1 MRSLT
6 IRSCALL
13 LFCSLFVGILASPDG
28 RASAPPPLLTEAQAQ
43 ARLLDYRILA
53 EARKDSRVR
62 ANLTYLCDVIGPRL
76 TTSAALT
83 RANFWTAEQMTALG
97 LSNVHLEAWL
107 APEGWQRGTAVAR
120 LIEPDN
126 GRAISMASMAWYPG
140 TKGKVQGDVVIVKA
154 QTLKELE
161 EYRGKLRNAIVLS
174 GAPARQQPL
183 EQLAKQGLGGGGR
196 RPRMQ
201 IDKSKRGGAGFGD
214 FAAMRELQKA
224 RGEFYKKE
232 GVAAIL
238 QCSPRP
244 LGRLFTTGG
253 WQGSERASSQN
264 RIPTVYVAANHYD
277 MLYRLASRPS
287 PARTRMELEVNNTF
301 IPGPIK
307 VFNTVGEIKGTDK
320 ADEFVVCGAH
330 LDSWD
335 LGQGATDNGTG
346 TCTVLE
352 AARILAKCGTKPR
365 RTIRFVLFTGEEQ
378 GLIGSRNYV
387 EQHKDEMKKVSAAL
401 VHDTG
406 TGRVYGIGAGGRPAV
421 QAIFERELSTLL
433 SLGLNDFRRPSMGG
447 SDHMSFDRAVVPGL
461 MFVQEPAGYFL
472 SHHTEADS
480 LDLLR
485 EDDVIQGAQ
494 VMSVAAM
501 RIANLDEMLPRARVG
516 GGRGR
521 FGGGR

>member
-1 MRSLT
+1 MFRSG
-6 IRSCALL
+6 ALL
-13 LFCSLFVGILASPDG
+13 LSCSLFIGLLASPDG
-28 RASAPPPLLTEAQAQ
+28 RASAPPPLLTEAQAR
-43 ARLLDYRILA
+43 ARALDHCILA

-62 ANLTYLCDVIGPRL
+62 ANLTYLCDQIGPRL

-97 LSNVHLEAWL
+97 LTNVHLEAWL
-107 APEGWQRGTAVAR
+107 APEGWQRGKAVGR

-126 GRAISMASMAWYPG
+126 GRLISMASLAWYPG
-140 TKGKVQGDVVIVKA
+140 TKGKIQGDVVIVKA
-154 QTLKELE
+154 QTMKDLE
-161 EYRGKLRNAIVLS
+161 AYRGKLCNAIVLS
-174 GAPARQQPL
+174 GAPPKQQSL
-183 EQLAKQGLGGGGR
+183 EQLANPTPGGR

-201 IDKSKRGGAGFGD
+201 IDRSKRGSMD
-214 FAAMRELQKA
+214 FAAMREVQKA
-224 RGEFYKKE
+224 RGEFFKKE

-253 WQGSERASSQN
+253 FQLGAERPSSQN
-264 RIPTVYVAANHYD
+264 RLPTLYVAANHYE
-277 MLYRLASRPS
+277 MVYRLASRPE
-287 PARTRMELEVNNTF
+287 PARTRMELEVINNF
-301 IPGPIK
+301 IPGPMK

-320 ADEFVVCGAH
+320 ADEVVICGAH

-352 AARILAKCGTKPR
+352 AARVLAKCGTKPR
-365 RTIRFVLFTGEEQ
+365 RTIRFILFTGEEQ
-378 GLIGSRNYV
+378 GLLGSRAYV
-387 EQHKDEMKKVSAAL
+387 EQHKEEMKKVSAAL

-406 TGRVYGIGAGGRPAV
+406 TGRVYGIGCGGRPAV
-421 QAIFERELSTLL
+421 QAVFERELSTLL
-433 SLGLNDFRRPSMGG
+433 ALGVSDFRRPSMGG
-447 SDHMSFDRAVVPGL
+447 SDHMSFDRAGVPGL

-485 EDDVIQGAQ
+485 EDDVVQGAQ

-521 FGGGR
+521 FGGR